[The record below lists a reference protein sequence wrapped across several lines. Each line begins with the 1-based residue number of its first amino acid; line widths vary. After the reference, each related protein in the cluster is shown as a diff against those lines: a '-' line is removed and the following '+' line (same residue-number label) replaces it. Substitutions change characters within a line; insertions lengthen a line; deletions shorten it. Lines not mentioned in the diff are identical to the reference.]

1 MWRFPFT
8 SYREKMILQHHMEAC
23 EAYFNELQ
31 ASYKELIPLSECAH
45 NPVVEKTD
53 DVSDILISISDR

>member
-1 MWRFPFT
+1 MEVPIYFIQGKNDFIT
-8 SYREKMILQHHMEAC
+8 SYEAC

-31 ASYKELIPLSECAH
+31 APYKELFLLSECAH
-45 NPVVEKTD
+45 NPVVKKTD